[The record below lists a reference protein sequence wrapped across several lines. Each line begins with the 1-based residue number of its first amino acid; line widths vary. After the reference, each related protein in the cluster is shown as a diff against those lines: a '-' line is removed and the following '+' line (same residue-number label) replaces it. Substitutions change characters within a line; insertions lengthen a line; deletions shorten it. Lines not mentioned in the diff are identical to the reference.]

1 MKKKM
6 VFLFSLLAVMAT
18 ATAALAAPE
27 AGVTAAAMDAIG
39 KIAIAAGIA
48 IGVATLGPGI
58 GQGLAIFS
66 ALSGIAR
73 NPEAAGTI
81 RVNMLIGLALLES
94 LVIYGLVVALILLYA
109 FPLSGLITGLFA

>member
-1 MKKKM
+1 MKKKL

-18 ATAALAAPE
+18 ATVALAAPDT
-27 AGVTAAAMDAIG
+27 ATSAAAMDAIG

-58 GQGLAIFS
+58 GQGLAVFS
-66 ALSGIAR
+66 ALQGIAR

-109 FPLSGLITGLFA
+109 FPLSSLITGLF